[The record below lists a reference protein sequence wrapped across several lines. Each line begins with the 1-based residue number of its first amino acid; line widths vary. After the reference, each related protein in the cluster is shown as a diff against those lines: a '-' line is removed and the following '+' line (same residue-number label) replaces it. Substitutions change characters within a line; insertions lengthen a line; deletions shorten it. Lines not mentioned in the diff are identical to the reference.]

1 MRVEINIYSLSLEG
15 EGQGE
20 GELPNKGLFC
30 NTKGCTP
37 LKLGDRISQHMTRT
51 KTSASV
57 ASRKH
62 SPSTRIVL
70 ADDHPLLRKA
80 LKDLLEKESTFEIV
94 GEAGDGEEAVRLA
107 AEITPHVVIM
117 DISMPNLD
125 GLQATQQIKARYPDI
140 AVLVLTV
147 HTDDECILEILKAGA
162 AGYLIKSAFGEE
174 VIHAVRAV
182 ATGDMVLSAPIGQ
195 RLLKQAARFPTRP
208 VLLEAGEKLSIREM
222 EVLKLTARGLSN
234 KDVASALGIKLR
246 TVKGHLAD
254 IFSKLR
260 VASRTEAVIA
270 GLQAGFLSL
279 DDIQ

>member
-1 MRVEINIYSLSLEG
+1 
-15 EGQGE
+15 
-20 GELPNKGLFC
+20 
-30 NTKGCTP
+30 
-37 LKLGDRISQHMTRT
+37 MTHT
-51 KTSASV
+51 KTPSKSAGKQP
-57 ASRKH
+57 AKI
-62 SPSTRIVL
+62 RIVL

-80 LKDLLEKESTFEIV
+80 LRDLLEKEAAFEII
-94 GEAGDGEEAVRLA
+94 GEAGDGEEAVKLA
-107 AEITPHVVIM
+107 SELTPDVVIM
-117 DISMPNLD
+117 DISMPNMD
-125 GLQATQQIKARYPDI
+125 GLQATQKIKATYPKV

-162 AGYLIKSAFGEE
+162 AGYLIKSAFGDE

-208 VLLEAGEKLSIREM
+208 VHLEAGEKLSAREL

-234 KDVASALGIKLR
+234 KDVASALGVKQR
-246 TVKGHLAD
+246 TVKGHLTD

-270 GLQAGFLSL
+270 GLQAGFLSM

>member
-1 MRVEINIYSLSLEG
+1 MA
-15 EGQGE
+15 
-20 GELPNKGLFC
+20 
-30 NTKGCTP
+30 
-37 LKLGDRISQHMTRT
+37 RT

-57 ASRKH
+57 SSAKRSDK
-62 SPSTRIVL
+62 TRIIL

-80 LKDLLEKESTFEIV
+80 LRDLLEKEAAFDIV

-107 AEITPHVVIM
+107 TEIKPDVLIM
-117 DISMPNLD
+117 DISMPNMD
-125 GLQATQQIKARYPDI
+125 GLQATQQIKARCPEV

-147 HTDDECILEILKAGA
+147 HTDDESILEILKAGA
-162 AGYLIKSAFGEE
+162 AGYLIKSAFGNE
-174 VIHAVRAV
+174 VVHAVRAV
-182 ATGDMVLSAPIGQ
+182 FTGDMVLSPQIGQ

-208 VLLEAGEKLSIREM
+208 VLLEAGEKLSAREL

-234 KDVASALGIKLR
+234 KDVAKALDIKLR

-279 DDIQ
+279 DDIE

>member
-1 MRVEINIYSLSLEG
+1 MAD
-15 EGQGE
+15 
-20 GELPNKGLFC
+20 
-30 NTKGCTP
+30 TKP
-37 LKLGDRISQHMTRT
+37 L
-51 KTSASV
+51 ASV
-57 ASRKH
+57 ASTKH
-62 SPSTRIVL
+62 SPKTRIVL
-70 ADDHPLLRKA
+70 ADDHPLLRQA
-80 LKDLLEKESTFEIV
+80 LKDVLQKESAFEII
-94 GEAGDGEEAVRLA
+94 GEAADGEEAVKLI
-107 AEITPHVVIM
+107 AELTPDVVIM

-125 GLQATQQIKARYPDI
+125 GLQATQQIKASFPNV

-182 ATGDMVLSAPIGQ
+182 ATGDMVLSAPIGE

-208 VLLEAGEKLSIREM
+208 VLLEAGEKLSAREL

-234 KDVASALGIKLR
+234 KDVASALDIKER

>member
-1 MRVEINIYSLSLEG
+1 MAG
-15 EGQGE
+15 
-20 GELPNKGLFC
+20 
-30 NTKGCTP
+30 TKA
-37 LKLGDRISQHMTRT
+37 
-51 KTSASV
+51 SASS
-57 ASRKH
+57 ASTKH
-62 SPSTRIVL
+62 SPKTRIVL
-70 ADDHPLLRKA
+70 ADDHPLLRQA
-80 LKDLLEKESTFEIV
+80 LKDVLQKESTFEIV
-94 GEAGDGEEAVRLA
+94 GEAGEGEEAVKLA
-107 AEITPHVVIM
+107 AELTPDVVIM

-125 GLQATQQIKARYPDI
+125 GLQATQQIKATCPNV

-162 AGYLIKSAFGEE
+162 AGYLIKSAFGDE

-182 ATGDMVLSAPIGQ
+182 ATGDMVLSAPIGE

-208 VLLEAGEKLSIREM
+208 VLLEAGEKLSAREL

-234 KDVASALGIKLR
+234 KDVASALNIKER

-270 GLQAGFLSL
+270 GLQVGFLSL

>member
-1 MRVEINIYSLSLEG
+1 MSVAKPKAS
-15 EGQGE
+15 
-20 GELPNKGLFC
+20 
-30 NTKGCTP
+30 
-37 LKLGDRISQHMTRT
+37 
-51 KTSASV
+51 SASTK
-57 ASRKH
+57 R
-62 SPSTRIVL
+62 SPKTRIVL
-70 ADDHPLLRKA
+70 ADDHPLLRQA
-80 LKDLLEKESTFEIV
+80 LKDVLQKENTFEII
-94 GEAGDGEEAVRLA
+94 GEAADGEEAVKLA
-107 AEITPHVVIM
+107 SELTPDVVIM

-125 GLQATQQIKARYPDI
+125 GLQATQQIKEKYPNV

-162 AGYLIKSAFGEE
+162 AGYLIKSAFGDE

-182 ATGDMVLSAPIGQ
+182 ATGDMVLSAPIGE

-208 VLLEAGEKLSIREM
+208 VLLEAGEKLSAREL

-234 KDVASALGIKLR
+234 KHMASTLNIKER

>member
-1 MRVEINIYSLSLEG
+1 VLEY
-15 EGQGE
+15 
-20 GELPNKGLFC
+20 LHIMP
-30 NTKGCTP
+30 
-37 LKLGDRISQHMTRT
+37 HT
-51 KTSASV
+51 KTPSRSARRQS
-57 ASRKH
+57 AKI
-62 SPSTRIVL
+62 RIVL

-80 LKDLLEKESTFEIV
+80 LKDLLEKENAFAIV
-94 GEAGDGEEAVRLA
+94 GEAGDGEEAVKLA
-107 AEITPHVVIM
+107 YELAPDVVIM

-125 GLQATQQIKARYPDI
+125 GLQATQQIKARCPNV

-162 AGYLIKSAFGEE
+162 AGYLIKSAFGDE
-174 VIHAVRAV
+174 VVHAIHAV

-208 VLLEAGEKLSIREM
+208 VLLEAGEKLSTREL

-254 IFSKLR
+254 VFAKLR

>member
-1 MRVEINIYSLSLEG
+1 MPRS
-15 EGQGE
+15 
-20 GELPNKGLFC
+20 KA
-30 NTKGCTP
+30 
-37 LKLGDRISQHMTRT
+37 
-51 KTSASV
+51 SASD
-57 ASRKH
+57 ASRKQ
-62 SPSTRIVL
+62 STRTTIVL

-80 LKDLLEKESTFEIV
+80 LRDLLEKDTAFEIV
-94 GEAGDGEEAVRLA
+94 GEASDGEEAVNLA
-107 AEITPHVVIM
+107 ADIMPDVVIM

-125 GLQATQQIKARYPDI
+125 GLQATQQIKARCPNV

-147 HTDDECILEILKAGA
+147 HTDDECILDILKAGA
-162 AGYLIKSAFGEE
+162 AGYLVKSAFGDE

-182 ATGDMVLSAPIGQ
+182 ATGDMVLSPAIGQ

-208 VLLEAGEKLSIREM
+208 VHLEAGEKLSAREL

-234 KDVASALGIKLR
+234 KDVASSLGIKLR

>member
-1 MRVEINIYSLSLEG
+1 MA
-15 EGQGE
+15 
-20 GELPNKGLFC
+20 
-30 NTKGCTP
+30 
-37 LKLGDRISQHMTRT
+37 RT
-51 KTSASV
+51 KTSASL

-62 SPSTRIVL
+62 SPRTRILL
-70 ADDHPLLRKA
+70 ADDHPLLRQA
-80 LKDLLEKESTFEIV
+80 LKDLLEKEAAFEIA
-94 GEAGDGEEAVRLA
+94 GEAGDGEEAVRLTT
-107 AEITPHVVIM
+107 EIMPDVVIM
-117 DISMPNLD
+117 DISMPNMD
-125 GLQATQQIKARYPDI
+125 GLQATRQIKARCPNV

-162 AGYLIKSAFGEE
+162 AGYLIKSAFGDE

-208 VLLEAGEKLSIREM
+208 VLLEAGEKLSTREL

-254 IFSKLR
+254 VFSKLR